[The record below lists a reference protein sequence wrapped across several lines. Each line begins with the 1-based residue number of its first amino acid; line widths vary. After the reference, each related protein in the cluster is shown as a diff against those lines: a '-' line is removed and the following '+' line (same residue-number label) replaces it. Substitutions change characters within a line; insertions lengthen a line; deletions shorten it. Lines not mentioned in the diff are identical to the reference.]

1 MIYVIFQVAGFE
13 LYAQSQ
19 GMNYVRVRDFR
30 KPFTT
35 EPATPTEDDVQTSI
49 QYMDGLGRTVQT
61 VGLKQSPSKKDIIAP
76 VEYDAFGR
84 EVKKY
89 LPYTVNGNGQ
99 FQPEAIV
106 RADNISS
113 GAVFDYY
120 KNGSGTGVITDGT
133 SPKPFAE
140 TFFENSP
147 LNRVLKQGAVGNS
160 FTGHEAQV
168 SYQVNLAN
176 EVKRYD
182 VTGTTLYDFALSS
195 SNSGFYAA
203 GQLMIT
209 ESLDEDLRKVRE
221 YKDKNG
227 RVILKN
233 VYNGIE
239 VLSTYYIYDDFS
251 QLRAVL
257 QPMYLDRALAADILN
272 QKNWFAFLYVYDNR
286 GRLVEKKVPGVEAVY
301 MVYDQWD
308 RITHTQDGKQRVAR
322 NWSYIRYDF
331 LNRPIITGER
341 NITVSSTNI
350 TRAALQT
357 KVSNI
362 TVQAEIRS
370 TAAGNIFG
378 YSNNTPI
385 IPPATT
391 ADADLTITAA
401 SALTVS
407 YYDDYS
413 YSGFLT
419 TMNFNNE
426 MVLTASDYVTLAGT
440 ATDLKT
446 KRIGMMTGGIT
457 TTLGTTSR
465 YKSVMYY
472 DDKYRM
478 IQSHRELFYGATST
492 ERVSM
497 KLDFL
502 GKPIEDRISQAT
514 SNGNYQ
520 VKKKYTY
527 DHVERLTQTT
537 HQLIKNPGQ
546 VSTIVNPEIVLNK
559 LTYNEIGQV
568 ADKRLHSSNNG
579 ASFTTGQG
587 YGYNIRGWL
596 KNIGGSN
603 YSLALYYEDFTTTG
617 ANTLGLR
624 QQPIDGIQYVNQ
636 YNGNI
641 TGLVWN
647 NNSWVDGKSW
657 QYFYDGANRLTDA
670 AGNYSNKSEGNI
682 VYDKNGNILALNRDK
697 ANTPTTAIDILGYT
711 YTGNQL
717 LKVTDTAP
725 AATKAGGF
733 VDGANTT
740 NDYAYDANGNL
751 TQDLNKNILAG
762 KITYNLLNLVN
773 QVTIGSGAT
782 AKVISYKYDAQG
794 GKRQTT
800 VGTTTTTY
808 EGIFEYN
815 TTGLVSRIAT
825 DEGQLVLTW
834 TGSTYTTQYQYYL
847 KDHLG
852 NTMKV
857 VEQGGTELQ
866 ENHYYPFGLQINTN
880 PTNPVTS
887 YGINKYTYNGKE
899 KQQETNWLDYGARMY
914 NPEIARWMAVDGH
927 SENYYDNNPY
937 AYVLNDPIGMMDP
950 NGFDAVSLK
959 GNDYDPANHD
969 RNKNGK
975 LLDEVVV
982 KGKKTSTSTSTN
994 GAAPFNLYNGIL
1006 RISYISDV
1014 YALKNRYGGNPS
1026 DGSANMEGNNARY
1039 AIKKRYRRYAIPGQK
1054 NMMDFIE
1061 PMEFKTTKVRY
1072 WYTRPSVNIA
1082 GAAGTA
1088 LGAYGLYQSYEN
1100 ISSADNK
1107 NIAVAEEGAG
1117 WGGAWGAM
1125 TLTAPLAVEAGAATG
1140 PYGPAVALGIQAISG
1155 TVGGI
1160 GGKKGVEFMLNPF
1173 PTLPKQPIMI
1183 NEMGFPVPP
1192 SDHLR

>member
-1 MIYVIFQVAGFE
+1 MIYVIFQLAGFE

-19 GMNYVRVRDFR
+19 GMNYVRVRDYR

-49 QYMDGLGRTVQT
+49 QYIDGLGRVIQT
-61 VGLKQSPSKKDIIAP
+61 VGLKQSPTKKDIIAP

-89 LPYTVNGNGQ
+89 LPYTVNGSGQ

-106 RADNISS
+106 RADNITA

-120 KNGSGTGVITDGT
+120 KNGSGTGVVTDGT

-160 FTGHEAQV
+160 WTGHEAQA

-182 VTGTTLYDFALSS
+182 VTGTTLYDFALST

-203 GQLMIT
+203 GQLSIT
-209 ESLDEDLRKVRE
+209 ESLDEDLRKVSE

-233 VYNGIE
+233 VYNGLE

-257 QPMYLDRALAADILN
+257 QPMYLDKTLAADILN
-272 QKNWFAFLYVYDNR
+272 QKNWYAFLYVYDDR
-286 GRLVEKKVPGVEAVY
+286 GRVVEKKVPGADVSF

-308 RITHTQDGKQRVAR
+308 RIAYTQDGKQRGLK
-322 NWSYIRYDF
+322 NWSFVRYDF

-341 NITVSSTNI
+341 SIIVSSANI

-362 TVQAEIRS
+362 SVQSEIRS
-370 TAAGNIFG
+370 TAAGNILG

-385 IPPATT
+385 IPPATS
-391 ADADLTITAA
+391 ADADLTITVAQV
-401 SALTVS
+401 LTVS

-426 MVLTASDYVTLAGT
+426 MVLTANDYVTLAGA

-478 IQSHRELFYGATST
+478 IQSHRELFYGAAST

-502 GKPIEDRISQAT
+502 GKPTEDRISQAT
-514 SNGNYQ
+514 SSGNYQ

-546 VSTIVNPEIVLNK
+546 VSTIVNPEIVLNQ
-559 LTYNEIGQV
+559 LSYNEIGQV
-568 ADKRLHSSNNG
+568 AGKNLYSVDNG
-579 ASFTTGQG
+579 VTFTRTLG
-587 YGYNIRGWL
+587 YNYNIRGWL
-596 KNIGGSN
+596 KKCQGQNFRFD
-603 YSLALYYEDFTTTG
+603 LYYEDFTTASTV
-617 ANTLGLR
+617 GLR
-624 QQPIDGIQYVNQ
+624 QQPIDGITYGNQ

-641 TGLVWN
+641 TGFVWD
-647 NNSWVDGKSW
+647 NNSGGGKSW

-670 AGNYSNKSEGNI
+670 AGNYSYQSEGNI
-682 VYDKNGNILALNRDK
+682 IYDKNGNILALNRDK
-697 ANTPTTAIDILGYT
+697 ANSPTAAIDILAYT

-717 LKVTDTAP
+717 LKVADTAP
-725 AATKAGGF
+725 AATKVGGF

-782 AKVISYKYDAQG
+782 AKVITYKYDAQG

-800 VGTTTTTY
+800 VGTTSTTY
-808 EGIFEYN
+808 EGIFEYDN
-815 TTGLVSRIAT
+815 TGMVSRIAT

-834 TGSTYTTQYQYYL
+834 TGSNYTTQYQYYL

-914 NPEIARWMAVDGH
+914 NPEIARWMTVDPLADMASQLTPYRYGF
-927 SENYYDNNPY
+927 NNPILY
-937 AYVLNDPIGMMDP
+937 IDPSGMYEIGSVTLSDEEEK
-950 NGFDAVSLK
+950 NLK
-959 GNDYDPANHD
+959 DQYKGDKKGLKTAREAAINEKKDIIRQVIAGI
-969 RNKNGK
+969 KQ
-975 LLDEVVV
+975 LLDENKDVSTVFQDFSGV
-982 KGKKTSTSTSTN
+982 KEGSKEWDNMWNENGKGVKINVDGNTKTGYTSEDGKETN
-994 GAAPFNLYNGIL
+994 IGIKDGNNRTAGNILHEFVHVGQNSKGSLAEGGIQGYDITLQRNAILNSMEASYLQGYNKEGWINAYGPSSGYKIL
-1006 RISYISDV
+1006 NS
-1014 YALKNRYGGNPS
+1014 KGNPI
-1026 DGSANMEGNNARY
+1026 GVEVGY
-1039 AIKKRYRRYAIPGQK
+1039 AFERFAFGK
-1054 NMMDFIE
+1054 
-1061 PMEFKTTKVRY
+1061 
-1072 WYTRPSVNIA
+1072 
-1082 GAAGTA
+1082 
-1088 LGAYGLYQSYEN
+1088 
-1100 ISSADNK
+1100 
-1107 NIAVAEEGAG
+1107 
-1117 WGGAWGAM
+1117 
-1125 TLTAPLAVEAGAATG
+1125 TLTG
-1140 PYGPAVALGIQAISG
+1140 VADYTKIF
-1155 TVGGI
+1155 
-1160 GGKKGVEFMLNPF
+1160 GKYVNK
-1173 PTLPKQPIMI
+1173 KK
-1183 NEMGFPVPP
+1183 
-1192 SDHLR
+1192 